1 MKYMVCGGAHFLAAL
16 MTIDELGT
24 RLPGVHNKTWCPFPG
39 GGALEFFFF
48 LHRCL
53 DQFAGRDIRRIYMLK
68 GFFDHITVIIQAGVS
83 ARFKVISLSCFAE
96 TSI

>member
-39 GGALEFFFF
+39 GGALETFPR
-48 LHRCL
+48 RCL
-53 DQFAGRDIRRIYMLK
+53 DQFAGRNIRRIYMLK
-68 GFFDHITVIIQAGVS
+68 GFFDHITVIIQVGVS
-83 ARFKVISLSCFAE
+83 SRLKVISLSCFAG

>member
-1 MKYMVCGGAHFLAAL
+1 MKYMVCGGAHFSAAL

-39 GGALEFFFF
+39 GGALGTFP
-48 LHRCL
+48 LRRL
-53 DQFAGRDIRRIYMLK
+53 DQFAGRNIRRIYMLK

-83 ARFKVISLSCFAE
+83 GHLKVISLLCFPE